1 MIRLIGILIGL
12 GFTAAVVWAF
22 GWGAAAVID
31 QGYLVEPTAEHE
43 FHEHPREVSFKHD
56 GAFGKWDL
64 QQLQRGY
71 QVYKEVCSACHSLKF
86 VAMRDL
92 AQLGY
97 TEAEV
102 KAEAANWTVPGID
115 PNTGETNTRPGT
127 PTDYFPSPF
136 ANDVAARAANN
147 NAVPPDLSLM
157 TKARH
162 DGSAYVYS
170 LLTGYQ
176 EQPAELLRKFPDA
189 KTPTGLHYN
198 PYFAN
203 LNLAMPPP
211 LTSAGQVTYAPGNP
225 QPTVDQMAKDVAAF
239 LVWASEPN
247 LENRHAAGL
256 AVAIFLLVATILGY
270 LAYQQI
276 WYEAK
281 RAVRVTGPLEP
292 ENQAKSRRAKAKQG
306 VAG

>member
-22 GWGAAAVID
+22 GWGAYAQITEPPEET
-31 QGYLVEPTAEHE
+31 VEHA
-43 FHEHPREVSFKHD
+43 FHEHPKDVRFASD
-56 GAFGKWDL
+56 GPFGKWDV

-71 QVYKEVCSACHSLKF
+71 QVYKEVCSACHSMKF

-97 TEAEV
+97 SEAEV
-102 KAEAANWTVPGID
+102 KAEAASWTVPGID

-162 DGSAYVYS
+162 DGAAYVYS

-176 EQPAELLRKFPDA
+176 EQPAELLRQFPDA
-189 KTPTGLHYN
+189 KTGPGLYYN
-198 PYFAN
+198 PYFPN
-203 LNLAMPPP
+203 LNIAMAPP
-211 LTSAGQVTYAPGNP
+211 LNDGQVTYADGT
-225 QPTVDQMAKDVAAF
+225 QASVDQMAKDVAAF
-239 LVWASEPN
+239 LTWTAEPTLVKRTQTGWAV
-247 LENRHAAGL
+247 LG
-256 AVAIFLLVATILGY
+256 FLLFATILAW
-270 LAYQQI
+270 LAKKQI
-276 WYEAK
+276 WAPIVPK
-281 RAVRVTGPLEP
+281 RRKEG
-292 ENQAKSRRAKAKQG
+292 
-306 VAG
+306 